1 MKDNMIIGLVGNQN
15 AGKTTLFNAL
25 TGQNATVGNWP
36 GVTIER
42 KEGYIKGSKD
52 KDLLLVD
59 TPGVYSL
66 SPYTSEE
73 KVTRSFCLE
82 SNPDLIVN
90 IVDATAMERSLYLT
104 TQILEL
110 DCDVIVA
117 MNMADILEKKGI
129 TIDFEKLEKELGV
142 SVVRISAK
150 TGEGIDNLISLIR
163 ERRYLKNPNKKIFAP
178 DVEKELDH
186 LQSDLYNEL
195 EDKKELRFSAV
206 KLFENDPYYQA
217 LNNGSTKK
225 EISALEK
232 AYDMDA
238 EQIIADQR
246 YQYVTGIKQT
256 CCIQKEMPESLTD
269 KLDKIV
275 LNRYLALPLF
285 LLVIGLMYFLSV
297 GVVGSITSDFIDA
310 LFNGSSEI
318 DIFFHTIPFE
328 IKGLGPIL
336 GEAIENAGGSIWA
349 SDLVANGIIGGIST
363 VLSFIP
369 QLITLFVCLSVLE
382 ASGYMSRIAF
392 FLDAIFKKFGL
403 SGKSIIPFIV
413 GTGCSVPGVMTARTV
428 EDPKE
433 KEMTAMLVPFIPCNA
448 KLPIMSLLASVIF
461 PKAGWLVTFF
471 CYLFSILIILLASVI
486 LKKFFFGKGNDSFI
500 SELPEYKLPNAYYVY
515 RDARDKT
522 LDFLERAG
530 TTIFLCTFLVW
541 LFTRFT
547 WTFKY
552 VGPVDT
558 FSNIESMEIESSML
572 AGIGKGLA
580 YLFIPAFGGHYSWG
594 LTVSALQGL
603 IAKEQVVS
611 SLSVIA
617 GGGNSILSST
627 SPFSFLADGTINGVL
642 TSLSFLCFNLFSI
655 PCISAVS
662 ALKRE
667 LGSTKK
673 LFFTMGMEITI
684 AFLISTI
691 IGTIGWMADGFQGVT
706 GL

>member
-1 MKDNMIIGLVGNQN
+1 MKDNLIIGLVGNQN

-104 TQILEL
+104 TQLLEL

-129 TIDFEKLEKELGV
+129 TIDFGKLEKELGV

-186 LQSDLYNEL
+186 LKSDLYNEL

-225 EISALEK
+225 EVSALEK

-246 YQYVTGIKQT
+246 YQYVTKIKQD

-269 KLDKIV
+269 RLDKVV

-310 LFNGSSEI
+310 LFNGASEI

-369 QLITLFVCLSVLE
+369 QLITLFVCLSILE
-382 ASGYMSRIAF
+382 SSGYMSRIAF

-413 GTGCSVPGVMTARTV
+413 GTGCSVPGIMTARTV

-448 KLPIMSLLASVIF
+448 KLPIMSLLAGVIF
-461 PKAGWLVTFF
+461 PKAGWFVTFF
-471 CYLFSILIILLASVI
+471 CYLFSILIILLASII
-486 LKKFFFGKGNDSFI
+486 LKKFFFRKGSDSFI

-673 LFFTMGMEITI
+673 LLFTMGMEITI
-684 AFLISTI
+684 AYLISTI

>member
-1 MKDNMIIGLVGNQN
+1 MSENMIIGLVGNQN

-25 TGQNATVGNWP
+25 TGQNATIGNWP

-42 KEGYIKGSKD
+42 KEGYIKGS

-73 KVTRSFCLE
+73 KVTRSFCLD
-82 SNPDLIVN
+82 SAPNLIIN

-104 TQILEL
+104 TQLMEL

-129 TIDFEKLEKELGV
+129 TIDFKKLEEELGV

-150 TGEGIDNLISLIR
+150 TGEGIDNLISLIKDR
-163 ERRYLKNPNKKIFAP
+163 KYKKNPKKQIFAP
-178 DVEKELDH
+178 DVEKELLH
-186 LQSDLYNEL
+186 LQNDLYNEL

-217 LNNGSTKK
+217 LSNESTRK
-225 EISALEK
+225 EVSELEK
-232 AYDMDA
+232 TYDMDR

-246 YQYVTGIKQT
+246 YQYVTKLKQN
-256 CCIQKEMPESLTD
+256 CCIEKQMPESITD

-275 LNRYLALPLF
+275 LNKYLALPIF

-310 LFNGSSEI
+310 LFNGSTTI
-318 DIFFHTIPFE
+318 DIFFHEVPFE
-328 IKGLGPIL
+328 IEGLGPLL
-336 GEAIENAGGSIWA
+336 GNAIENAGGSVWA
-349 SDLVANGIIGGIST
+349 SDLLANGIIGGIST

-382 ASGYMSRIAF
+382 ATGYMSRIAF
-392 FLDAIFKKFGL
+392 FLDALFKKFGL

-413 GTGCSVPGVMTARTV
+413 GTGCSVPGIMTARTV
-428 EDPKE
+428 ENQKE

-448 KLPIMSLLASVIF
+448 KLPIMSLLAGVIF
-461 PKAGWLVTFF
+461 PKAAWLVTFF
-471 CYLFSILIILLASVI
+471 CYLFSLFIILLASIV
-486 LKKFFFGKGNDSFI
+486 LKKFFFKKGSDSFI

-541 LFTRFT
+541 FFTRFT
-547 WTFKY
+547 WAFEY
-552 VGPVDT
+552 VGPKDS
-558 FSNIESMEIESSML
+558 FANIDSMNISASIL
-572 AGIGKGLA
+572 ASIGKGLA
-580 YLFIPAFGGHYSWG
+580 YIFIPAFGGHYSWG

-617 GGGNSILSST
+617 GGGNNILASS
-627 SPFSFLADGTINGVL
+627 SPFAFLSTMDANGIL

-662 ALKRE
+662 TLRRE
-667 LGSTKK
+667 LGSMKK
-673 LFFTMGMEITI
+673 LVFTMSMELLI
-684 AFLISTI
+684 AYVISTI
-691 IGTIGWMADGFQGVT
+691 IGTIAWACNGFAGVS

>member
-1 MKDNMIIGLVGNQN
+1 MSENMIIGLVGNQN

-25 TGQNATVGNWP
+25 TGQNATIGNWP

-42 KEGYIKGSKD
+42 KEGYIKGC

-73 KVTRSFCLE
+73 KVTRSFCLD
-82 SNPDLIVN
+82 SAPNLIIN

-104 TQILEL
+104 TQLMEL

-129 TIDFEKLEKELGV
+129 TIDFKKLEEELGV
-142 SVVRISAK
+142 SVIRISAK
-150 TGEGIDNLISLIR
+150 TGEGIDNLISLIKDR
-163 ERRYLKNPNKKIFAP
+163 KYKKNPKKLIFAP
-178 DVEKELDH
+178 DVEKELLH
-186 LQSDLYNEL
+186 LQNDLYNEL

-217 LNNGSTKK
+217 LSNESTRK
-225 EISALEK
+225 EVSELEK
-232 AYDMDA
+232 TYDMDR

-246 YQYVTGIKQT
+246 YQYVTKLKQN
-256 CCIQKEMPESLTD
+256 CCIEKQMPESITD

-275 LNRYLALPLF
+275 LNKYLALPIF

-310 LFNGSSEI
+310 LFNGSTTI
-318 DIFFHTIPFE
+318 DIFFHEVPFE
-328 IKGLGPIL
+328 IEGLGPLL
-336 GEAIENAGGSIWA
+336 GNAIENAGGSVWA
-349 SDLVANGIIGGIST
+349 SDLLANGIIGGIST

-382 ASGYMSRIAF
+382 ATGYMSRIAF
-392 FLDAIFKKFGL
+392 FLDALFKKFGL

-413 GTGCSVPGVMTARTV
+413 GTGCSVPGIMTARTV
-428 EDPKE
+428 ENQKE

-448 KLPIMSLLASVIF
+448 KLPIMSLLAGVIF
-461 PKAGWLVTFF
+461 PKAAWLVTFF
-471 CYLFSILIILLASVI
+471 CYLFSLFIILLASIV
-486 LKKFFFGKGNDSFI
+486 LKKFFFKKGSDSFI

-541 LFTRFT
+541 FFTRFT
-547 WTFKY
+547 WALEY
-552 VGPVDT
+552 VGPKDS
-558 FSNIESMEIESSML
+558 FANIDSMNISASIL
-572 AGIGKGLA
+572 ASIGKGLA
-580 YLFIPAFGGHYSWG
+580 YIFIPAFGGHYSWG

-617 GGGNSILSST
+617 GGGNNILASS
-627 SPFSFLADGTINGVL
+627 SPFAFLSTMDANGIL

-662 ALKRE
+662 TLRRE
-667 LGSTKK
+667 LGSMKK
-673 LFFTMGMEITI
+673 LAFTMSMELLI
-684 AFLISTI
+684 AYVISTI
-691 IGTIGWMADGFQGVT
+691 IGTIAWACNGFAGVS

>member
-1 MKDNMIIGLVGNQN
+1 MIIGLVGNQN

-25 TGQNATVGNWP
+25 TGQNATIGNWP

-42 KEGYIKGSKD
+42 KEGYIKGSE
-52 KDLLLVD
+52 DLLLVD

-73 KVTRSFCLE
+73 KVTRSFCLD
-82 SNPDLIVN
+82 SAPNLIIN

-104 TQILEL
+104 TQLMEL

-129 TIDFEKLEKELGV
+129 TIDFKKLEEELGV

-150 TGEGIDNLISLIR
+150 TGEGIDNLISLIK
-163 ERRYLKNPNKKIFAP
+163 ERKYKKNPKKQIFAP
-178 DVEKELDH
+178 DVEKELLH
-186 LQSDLYNEL
+186 LQNDLYNEL

-217 LNNGSTKK
+217 LSNESTRK
-225 EISALEK
+225 EVSELEK
-232 AYDMDA
+232 TYDMDR

-246 YQYVTGIKQT
+246 YQYVTKLKQN
-256 CCIQKEMPESLTD
+256 CCIEKAMPESITD
-269 KLDKIV
+269 KLDKII
-275 LNRYLALPLF
+275 LNKYLALPIF

-310 LFNGSSEI
+310 LFNGSTTI
-318 DIFFHTIPFE
+318 DIFFHEVPFE
-328 IKGLGPIL
+328 IEGLGPLL
-336 GEAIENAGGSIWA
+336 GNAIENAGGSVWA
-349 SDLVANGIIGGIST
+349 SDLLANGIIGGIST

-382 ASGYMSRIAF
+382 ATGYMSRIAF
-392 FLDAIFKKFGL
+392 FLDALFKKFGL

-413 GTGCSVPGVMTARTV
+413 GTGCSVPGIMTARTV
-428 EDPKE
+428 ENQKE

-448 KLPIMSLLASVIF
+448 KLPIMSLLAGVIF
-461 PKAGWLVTFF
+461 PKAAWLVTFF
-471 CYLFSILIILLASVI
+471 CYLFSLFIILLASII
-486 LKKFFFGKGNDSFI
+486 LKKFFFKKGSDSFI

-541 LFTRFT
+541 FFTRFT
-547 WTFKY
+547 WGFVY
-552 VGPVDT
+552 VGPKDS
-558 FSNIESMEIESSML
+558 FANIDSMNISASIL
-572 AGIGKGLA
+572 ASIGKGLA

-617 GGGNSILSST
+617 GGGNNILSSS
-627 SPFSFLADGTINGVL
+627 SPFAFLSTMDANGIL

-662 ALKRE
+662 TLRRE

-673 LFFTMGMEITI
+673 LVFTMSMELLI
-684 AFLISTI
+684 AYVISTI
-691 IGTIGWMADGFQGVT
+691 IGTIGWACNGFMGVS

>member
-1 MKDNMIIGLVGNQN
+1 MSENMIIGLVGNQN

-25 TGQNATVGNWP
+25 TGQNATIGNWP

-42 KEGYIKGSKD
+42 KEGYIKGSE
-52 KDLLLVD
+52 DLLLVD

-73 KVTRSFCLE
+73 KVTRSFCLD
-82 SNPDLIVN
+82 SAPNLIIN

-104 TQILEL
+104 TQLMEL

-129 TIDFEKLEKELGV
+129 TIDFKKLEEELGV

-150 TGEGIDNLISLIR
+150 TGEGIDNLISLIK
-163 ERRYLKNPNKKIFAP
+163 ERKYKKNPKKQIFAP
-178 DVEKELDH
+178 DVEKELLH
-186 LQSDLYNEL
+186 LQNDLYNEL

-217 LNNGSTKK
+217 LSNESTRK
-225 EISALEK
+225 EISELEK
-232 AYDMDA
+232 TYDMDR

-246 YQYVTGIKQT
+246 YQYVTKLKQN
-256 CCIQKEMPESLTD
+256 CCIEKAMPESITD

-275 LNRYLALPLF
+275 LNKYLALPIF

-310 LFNGSSEI
+310 LFNGSTTI
-318 DIFFHTIPFE
+318 DIFFHEVPFE
-328 IKGLGPIL
+328 IEGLGPLL
-336 GEAIENAGGSIWA
+336 GNAIENAGGSVWA
-349 SDLVANGIIGGIST
+349 SDLLANGIIGGIST

-382 ASGYMSRIAF
+382 ATGYMSRIAF
-392 FLDAIFKKFGL
+392 FLDALFKKFGL

-413 GTGCSVPGVMTARTV
+413 GTGCSVPGIMTARTV
-428 EDPKE
+428 ENQKE
-433 KEMTAMLVPFIPCNA
+433 KEMTAMLVPFVPCNA
-448 KLPIMSLLASVIF
+448 KLPIMSLLAGVIF
-461 PKAGWLVTFF
+461 PKAAWLVTFF
-471 CYLFSILIILLASVI
+471 CYLFSLFIILLASII
-486 LKKFFFGKGNDSFI
+486 LKKFFFKKGSDSFI

-541 LFTRFT
+541 FFTRFT
-547 WTFKY
+547 WSFEY
-552 VGPVDT
+552 VGPKDS
-558 FSNIESMEIESSML
+558 FANIDSMNISASIL
-572 AGIGKGLA
+572 ASIGKGLA

-617 GGGNSILSST
+617 GGGNNILASS
-627 SPFSFLADGTINGVL
+627 SPFAFLSTMDANGIL

-662 ALKRE
+662 TLRRE

-673 LFFTMGMEITI
+673 LVFTMSMELLI
-684 AFLISTI
+684 AYVISTI
-691 IGTIGWMADGFQGVT
+691 IGTIGWACNGFMGVS

>member
-1 MKDNMIIGLVGNQN
+1 MSENMIIGLVGNQN

-25 TGQNATVGNWP
+25 TGQNATIGNWP

-42 KEGYIKGSKD
+42 KEGYIKGS

-73 KVTRSFCLE
+73 KVTRSFCLD
-82 SNPDLIVN
+82 SAPNLIIN

-104 TQILEL
+104 TQLMEL

-129 TIDFEKLEKELGV
+129 TIDFKKLEEELGV

-150 TGEGIDNLISLIR
+150 TGEGIDNLISLIKDR
-163 ERRYLKNPNKKIFAP
+163 KYKKNPKKQIFAP
-178 DVEKELDH
+178 DVEKELLH
-186 LQSDLYNEL
+186 LQNDLYNEL

-217 LNNGSTKK
+217 LSNESTRK
-225 EISALEK
+225 EVSELEK
-232 AYDMDA
+232 TYDMDR

-246 YQYVTGIKQT
+246 YQYVTKLKQN
-256 CCIQKEMPESLTD
+256 CCIEKQMPESITD

-275 LNRYLALPLF
+275 LNKYLALPIF

-310 LFNGSSEI
+310 LFNGSTTI
-318 DIFFHTIPFE
+318 DIFFHEVPFE
-328 IKGLGPIL
+328 IEGLGPLL
-336 GEAIENAGGSIWA
+336 GNAIENAGGSVWA
-349 SDLVANGIIGGIST
+349 SDLLANGIIGGIST

-382 ASGYMSRIAF
+382 ATGYMSRIAF
-392 FLDAIFKKFGL
+392 FLDALFKKFGL

-413 GTGCSVPGVMTARTV
+413 GTGCSVPGIMTARTV
-428 EDPKE
+428 ENQKE

-448 KLPIMSLLASVIF
+448 KLPIMSLLAGVIF
-461 PKAGWLVTFF
+461 PKAAWLVTFF
-471 CYLFSILIILLASVI
+471 CYLFSLFIILLASIV
-486 LKKFFFGKGNDSFI
+486 LKKFFFKKGSDSFI

-541 LFTRFT
+541 FFTRFT
-547 WTFKY
+547 WAFEY
-552 VGPVDT
+552 VGPKDS
-558 FSNIESMEIESSML
+558 FANIDSMNISASIL
-572 AGIGKGLA
+572 ASIGKGLA
-580 YLFIPAFGGHYSWG
+580 YIFIPAFGGHYSWG

-617 GGGNSILSST
+617 GGGNNILASS
-627 SPFSFLADGTINGVL
+627 SPFAFLSTMDANGIL

-662 ALKRE
+662 TLRRE

-673 LFFTMGMEITI
+673 LVFTMSMELLI
-684 AFLISTI
+684 AYVISTI
-691 IGTIGWMADGFQGVT
+691 IGTIAWACNGFAGVS

>member
-1 MKDNMIIGLVGNQN
+1 MNENMIIGLVGNQN

-25 TGQNATVGNWP
+25 TGQNATIGNWP

-42 KEGYIKGSKD
+42 KEGYIKGSE
-52 KDLLLVD
+52 DLLLVD

-73 KVTRSFCLE
+73 KVTRSFCLD
-82 SNPDLIVN
+82 SAPNLIIN

-104 TQILEL
+104 TQLMEL

-129 TIDFEKLEKELGV
+129 AIDFKKLEEELGV

-150 TGEGIDNLISLIR
+150 TGEGIDNLISLIK
-163 ERRYLKNPNKKIFAP
+163 ERKYKKNPKKQIFAP
-178 DVEKELDH
+178 DVEKELLH
-186 LQSDLYNEL
+186 LQNDLYNEL

-217 LNNGSTKK
+217 LSNESTRK
-225 EISALEK
+225 EVSELEK
-232 AYDMDA
+232 TYDMDR

-246 YQYVTGIKQT
+246 YQYVTKLKQN
-256 CCIQKEMPESLTD
+256 CCIEKAMPESITD
-269 KLDKIV
+269 KLDKII
-275 LNRYLALPLF
+275 LNKYLALPIF

-310 LFNGSSEI
+310 LFNGSTTI
-318 DIFFHTIPFE
+318 DIFFHEVPFE
-328 IKGLGPIL
+328 IEGLGPLL
-336 GEAIENAGGSIWA
+336 GNAIENAGGSVWA
-349 SDLVANGIIGGIST
+349 SDLLANGIIGGIST

-382 ASGYMSRIAF
+382 ATGYMSRIAF
-392 FLDAIFKKFGL
+392 FLDALFKKFGL

-413 GTGCSVPGVMTARTV
+413 GTGCSVPGIMTARTV
-428 EDPKE
+428 ENQKE
-433 KEMTAMLVPFIPCNA
+433 KEMTAMLVPFVPCNA
-448 KLPIMSLLASVIF
+448 KLPIMSLLAGVIF
-461 PKAGWLVTFF
+461 PKAAWLVTFF
-471 CYLFSILIILLASVI
+471 CYLFSLFIILLASII
-486 LKKFFFGKGNDSFI
+486 LKKFFFKKGSDSFI

-541 LFTRFT
+541 FFTRFT
-547 WTFKY
+547 WSFEY
-552 VGPVDT
+552 VGPKDS
-558 FSNIESMEIESSML
+558 FANIDSMNISASIL
-572 AGIGKGLA
+572 ASIGKGLA

-617 GGGNSILSST
+617 GGGNNILASS
-627 SPFSFLADGTINGVL
+627 SPFAFLSTMDANGIL

-662 ALKRE
+662 TLRRE

-673 LFFTMGMEITI
+673 LVFTMSMELLI
-684 AFLISTI
+684 AYVISTI
-691 IGTIGWMADGFQGVT
+691 IGTIGWACNGFMGVS

>member
-1 MKDNMIIGLVGNQN
+1 MSENMIIGLVGNQN

-25 TGQNATVGNWP
+25 TGQNATIGNWP

-42 KEGYIKGSKD
+42 KEGYIKGSE
-52 KDLLLVD
+52 DLLLVD

-73 KVTRSFCLE
+73 KVTRSFCLD
-82 SNPDLIVN
+82 SAPNLIIN

-104 TQILEL
+104 TQLMEL

-129 TIDFEKLEKELGV
+129 TINFKKLEEELGV

-150 TGEGIDNLISLIR
+150 TGEGIDNLISLIK
-163 ERRYLKNPNKKIFAP
+163 ERKYKKNPKKQIFAP
-178 DVEKELDH
+178 DVEKELLH
-186 LQSDLYNEL
+186 LQNDLYNEL

-217 LNNGSTKK
+217 LSNESTRK
-225 EISALEK
+225 EVSELEK
-232 AYDMDA
+232 TYDMDR

-246 YQYVTGIKQT
+246 YQYVTKLKQN
-256 CCIQKEMPESLTD
+256 CCIEKAMPESTTD

-275 LNRYLALPLF
+275 LNKYLALPIF

-310 LFNGSSEI
+310 LFNGATTI
-318 DIFFHTIPFE
+318 DIFFHEVSFE
-328 IKGLGPIL
+328 IEGLGPLL
-336 GEAIENAGGSIWA
+336 GNAIENAGGSVWA
-349 SDLVANGIIGGIST
+349 SDLLANGIIGGIST

-382 ASGYMSRIAF
+382 ATGYMSRIAF
-392 FLDAIFKKFGL
+392 FLDALFKKFGL

-413 GTGCSVPGVMTARTV
+413 GTGCSVPGIMTARTV
-428 EDPKE
+428 ENQKE
-433 KEMTAMLVPFIPCNA
+433 KEMTAMLVPFVPCNA
-448 KLPIMSLLASVIF
+448 KLPIMSLLAGVIF
-461 PKAGWLVTFF
+461 PKAAWLVTFF
-471 CYLFSILIILLASVI
+471 CYLFSLFIILLASII
-486 LKKFFFGKGNDSFI
+486 LKKFFFKKGSDSFI

-541 LFTRFT
+541 FFTRFT
-547 WTFKY
+547 WGFEY
-552 VGPVDT
+552 VGPKDS
-558 FSNIESMEIESSML
+558 FANIDSMNISASIL
-572 AGIGKGLA
+572 ASIGKGLA

-617 GGGNSILSST
+617 GGGNNILASS
-627 SPFSFLADGTINGVL
+627 SPFAFLSTMDANGIL

-662 ALKRE
+662 TLRRE

-673 LFFTMGMEITI
+673 LVFTMSMELLI
-684 AFLISTI
+684 AYVISTI
-691 IGTIGWMADGFQGVT
+691 IGTIGWACNGFMGVS

>member
-1 MKDNMIIGLVGNQN
+1 MSQKMIIGLVGNQN

-42 KEGYIKGSKD
+42 KEGFIRGSKE

-73 KVTRSFCLE
+73 KVTRSFCLD

-90 IVDATAMERSLYLT
+90 IVDATALERSLYLT
-104 TQILEL
+104 TQLMEL

-129 TIDFEKLEKELGV
+129 SIDFKKLEEELGV

-150 TGEGIDNLISLIR
+150 TGEGIDKLISLIR
-163 ERRYLKNPNKKIFAP
+163 ERKYLKNPRKQIFAS
-178 DVEKELDH
+178 DIEKELTH
-186 LQSDLYNEL
+186 LQGDLSHEL
-195 EDKKELRFSAV
+195 EDKRELRFSAV
-206 KLFENDPYYQA
+206 KLFENDPFYQA
-217 LNNGSTKK
+217 LNNDSTKK
-225 EISALEK
+225 EISELEK
-232 AYDMDA
+232 KYDMDA

-246 YQYVTGIKQT
+246 YQFVTKIKQD
-256 CCIQKEMPESLTD
+256 CCFQKDMPESLTD

-297 GVVGSITSDFIDA
+297 GVIGSITSDFIDA
-310 LFNGSSEI
+310 LFNGSETI
-318 DIFFHTIPFE
+318 DIFFHTVPFKIE
-328 IKGLGPIL
+328 GLGPLL
-336 GEAIENAGGSIWA
+336 GRMIENAGGSVWA

-369 QLITLFVCLSVLE
+369 QLVTLFICLSVLE

-392 FLDAIFKKFGL
+392 FLDALFKKFGL

-413 GTGCSVPGVMTARTV
+413 GTGCSVPGIMTARTV

-461 PKAGWLVTFF
+461 PKAGWFVTFF
-471 CYLFSILIILLASVI
+471 CYLFSIVIILLASLI
-486 LKKFFFGKGNDSFI
+486 LKKFFYRKGSDSFI

-541 LFTRFT
+541 FFTRFT
-547 WTFKY
+547 WTFEY
-552 VGPVDT
+552 VGPKDS
-558 FSNIESMEIESSML
+558 FSNIASMNISASIL
-572 AGIGKGLA
+572 ASVGKILA

-617 GGGNSILSST
+617 GGGNNILSAT
-627 SPFSFLADGTINGVL
+627 SPFSFLSTSTANGVL
-642 TSLSFLCFNLFSI
+642 TSLSFLTFNLFSI

-662 ALKRE
+662 TLKRE
-667 LGSTKK
+667 LGSSKK
-673 LFFTMGMEITI
+673 LIFTMSMELTI
-684 AFLISTI
+684 AYLISTI
-691 IGTIGWMADGFQGVT
+691 IGTIGWACNGFMEVS

>member
-1 MKDNMIIGLVGNQN
+1 MSENMIIGLVGNQN

-25 TGQNATVGNWP
+25 TGQNATIGNWP

-42 KEGYIKGSKD
+42 KEGYIKGSE
-52 KDLLLVD
+52 DLLLVD

-73 KVTRSFCLE
+73 KVTRSFCLD
-82 SNPDLIVN
+82 SAPNLIIN

-104 TQILEL
+104 TQLMEL

-129 TIDFEKLEKELGV
+129 TINFKKLEEELGV

-150 TGEGIDNLISLIR
+150 TGEGIDNLISLIK
-163 ERRYLKNPNKKIFAP
+163 ERKYKKNPKKQIFAP
-178 DVEKELDH
+178 DVEKELLH
-186 LQSDLYNEL
+186 LQNDLYNEL

-217 LNNGSTKK
+217 LSNESTRK
-225 EISALEK
+225 EVSELEK
-232 AYDMDA
+232 TYDMDR

-246 YQYVTGIKQT
+246 YQYVTKLKQN
-256 CCIQKEMPESLTD
+256 CCIEKAMPESTTD

-275 LNRYLALPLF
+275 LNKYLALPIF

-310 LFNGSSEI
+310 LFNGATTI
-318 DIFFHTIPFE
+318 DIFFHEVPFE
-328 IKGLGPIL
+328 IEGLGPLL
-336 GEAIENAGGSIWA
+336 GNAIENAGGSVWA
-349 SDLVANGIIGGIST
+349 SDLLANGIIGGIST

-382 ASGYMSRIAF
+382 ATGYMSRIAF
-392 FLDAIFKKFGL
+392 FLDALFKKFGL

-413 GTGCSVPGVMTARTV
+413 GTGCSVPGIMTARTV
-428 EDPKE
+428 ENQKE
-433 KEMTAMLVPFIPCNA
+433 KEMTAMLVPFVPCNA
-448 KLPIMSLLASVIF
+448 KLPIMSLLAGIIF
-461 PKAGWLVTFF
+461 PKAAWLVTFF
-471 CYLFSILIILLASVI
+471 CYLFSLFIILLASII
-486 LKKFFFGKGNDSFI
+486 LKKFFFKKGSDSFI

-541 LFTRFT
+541 FFTRFT
-547 WTFKY
+547 WSFEY
-552 VGPVDT
+552 VGPKDS
-558 FSNIESMEIESSML
+558 FANIDSMNISASIL
-572 AGIGKGLA
+572 ASIGKGLA
-580 YLFIPAFGGHYSWG
+580 YIFIPAFGGHYSWG

-617 GGGNSILSST
+617 GGGNNILASS
-627 SPFSFLADGTINGVL
+627 SPFAFLSTMDANGIL

-662 ALKRE
+662 TLRRE

-673 LFFTMGMEITI
+673 LVFTMSMELLI
-684 AFLISTI
+684 AYVISTI
-691 IGTIGWMADGFQGVT
+691 IGTIGWAFNGFMGVS

>member
-1 MKDNMIIGLVGNQN
+1 MIIGLVGNQN

-25 TGQNATVGNWP
+25 TGQNATIGNWP

-42 KEGYIKGSKD
+42 KEGYIKGSE
-52 KDLLLVD
+52 DLLLVD

-73 KVTRSFCLE
+73 KVTRSFCLD
-82 SNPDLIVN
+82 SAPNLIIN

-104 TQILEL
+104 TQLMEL

-129 TIDFEKLEKELGV
+129 TINFKKLEEELGV

-150 TGEGIDNLISLIR
+150 TGEGIDNLISLIK
-163 ERRYLKNPNKKIFAP
+163 ERKYKKNPKKQIFAP
-178 DVEKELDH
+178 DVEKELLH
-186 LQSDLYNEL
+186 LQNDLYNEL

-217 LNNGSTKK
+217 LSNESTRK
-225 EISALEK
+225 EVSELEK
-232 AYDMDA
+232 TYDMDR

-246 YQYVTGIKQT
+246 YQYVTKLKQN
-256 CCIQKEMPESLTD
+256 CCIEKAMPESTTD

-275 LNRYLALPLF
+275 LNKYLALPIF

-310 LFNGSSEI
+310 LFNGATTI
-318 DIFFHTIPFE
+318 DIFFHEVPFE
-328 IKGLGPIL
+328 IEGLGPLL
-336 GEAIENAGGSIWA
+336 GNAIENAGGSVWA
-349 SDLVANGIIGGIST
+349 SDLLANGIIGGIST

-382 ASGYMSRIAF
+382 ATGYMSRIAF
-392 FLDAIFKKFGL
+392 FLDALFKKFGL

-413 GTGCSVPGVMTARTV
+413 GTGCSVPGIMTARTV
-428 EDPKE
+428 ENQKE
-433 KEMTAMLVPFIPCNA
+433 KEMTAMLVPFVPCNA
-448 KLPIMSLLASVIF
+448 KLPIMSLLAGVIF
-461 PKAGWLVTFF
+461 PKAAWLVTFF
-471 CYLFSILIILLASVI
+471 CYLFSLFIILLASII
-486 LKKFFFGKGNDSFI
+486 LKKFFFKKGSDSFI

-541 LFTRFT
+541 FFTRFT
-547 WTFKY
+547 WSFEY
-552 VGPVDT
+552 VGPKDS
-558 FSNIESMEIESSML
+558 FANIDSMNISASIL
-572 AGIGKGLA
+572 ATIGKGLA

-617 GGGNSILSST
+617 GGGNNILASS
-627 SPFSFLADGTINGVL
+627 SPFAFLSTMDANGIL

-662 ALKRE
+662 TLRRE

-673 LFFTMGMEITI
+673 LVFTMSMELLI
-684 AFLISTI
+684 AYVISTI
-691 IGTIGWMADGFQGVT
+691 IGTIGWAFNGFMGVS

>member
-1 MKDNMIIGLVGNQN
+1 MIIGLVGNQN

-25 TGQNATVGNWP
+25 TGQNATIGNWP

-42 KEGYIKGSKD
+42 KEGYIKGSE
-52 KDLLLVD
+52 DLLLVD

-73 KVTRSFCLE
+73 KVTRSFCLD
-82 SNPDLIVN
+82 SAPNLIIN

-104 TQILEL
+104 TQLMEL

-129 TIDFEKLEKELGV
+129 TINFKKLEEELGV

-150 TGEGIDNLISLIR
+150 TGEGIDNLISLIK
-163 ERRYLKNPNKKIFAP
+163 ERKYKKNPKKQIFAP
-178 DVEKELDH
+178 DVEKELLH
-186 LQSDLYNEL
+186 LQNDLYNEL

-217 LNNGSTKK
+217 LSNESTRK
-225 EISALEK
+225 EVSELEK
-232 AYDMDA
+232 TYDMDR

-246 YQYVTGIKQT
+246 YQYVTKLKQN
-256 CCIQKEMPESLTD
+256 CCIEKAMPESTTD

-275 LNRYLALPLF
+275 LNKYLALPIF

-310 LFNGSSEI
+310 LFNGSTTI
-318 DIFFHTIPFE
+318 DIFFHEVSFE
-328 IKGLGPIL
+328 IEGLGPLL
-336 GEAIENAGGSIWA
+336 GNAIENAGGSVWA
-349 SDLVANGIIGGIST
+349 SDLLANGIIGGIST

-382 ASGYMSRIAF
+382 ATGYMSRIAF
-392 FLDAIFKKFGL
+392 FLDALFKKFGL

-413 GTGCSVPGVMTARTV
+413 GTGCSVPGIMTARTV
-428 EDPKE
+428 ENQKE
-433 KEMTAMLVPFIPCNA
+433 KEMTAMLVPFVPCNA
-448 KLPIMSLLASVIF
+448 KLPIMSLLAGVIF
-461 PKAGWLVTFF
+461 PKAAWLVTFF
-471 CYLFSILIILLASVI
+471 CYLFSLFIILLASII
-486 LKKFFFGKGNDSFI
+486 LKKFFFKKGSDSFI

-541 LFTRFT
+541 FFTRFT
-547 WTFKY
+547 WSFEY
-552 VGPVDT
+552 VGPKDS
-558 FSNIESMEIESSML
+558 FANIDSMNISASIL
-572 AGIGKGLA
+572 ATIGKGLA
-580 YLFIPAFGGHYSWG
+580 YIFIPAFGGHYSWG

-617 GGGNSILSST
+617 GGGNNILASS
-627 SPFSFLADGTINGVL
+627 SPFAFLSTMDANGIL

-662 ALKRE
+662 TLRRE

-673 LFFTMGMEITI
+673 LVFTMSMELLI
-684 AFLISTI
+684 AYVISTI
-691 IGTIGWMADGFQGVT
+691 IGTIGWAFNGFMGVS

>member
-1 MKDNMIIGLVGNQN
+1 MSENMIIGLVGNQN

-25 TGQNATVGNWP
+25 TGQNATIGNWP

-42 KEGYIKGSKD
+42 KEGYIKGSE
-52 KDLLLVD
+52 DLLLVD

-73 KVTRSFCLE
+73 KVTRSFCLD
-82 SNPDLIVN
+82 SAPNLIIN

-104 TQILEL
+104 TQLMEL

-129 TIDFEKLEKELGV
+129 AIDFKKLEEELGV

-150 TGEGIDNLISLIR
+150 TGEGIDNLISLIK
-163 ERRYLKNPNKKIFAP
+163 ERKYKKNPKKQIFAP
-178 DVEKELDH
+178 DVEKELLH
-186 LQSDLYNEL
+186 LQNDLYNEL
-195 EDKKELRFSAV
+195 EDKKELRFYAV

-217 LNNGSTKK
+217 LSNESTRK
-225 EISALEK
+225 EVSELEK
-232 AYDMDA
+232 TYDMDR

-246 YQYVTGIKQT
+246 YQYVTKLKQN
-256 CCIQKEMPESLTD
+256 CCIEKAMPESTTD

-275 LNRYLALPLF
+275 LNKYLALPIF

-310 LFNGSSEI
+310 LFNGSTTI
-318 DIFFHTIPFE
+318 DIFFHEVPFE
-328 IKGLGPIL
+328 IEGLGPLL
-336 GEAIENAGGSIWA
+336 GNAIENAGGSVWA
-349 SDLVANGIIGGIST
+349 SDLLANGIIGGIST

-382 ASGYMSRIAF
+382 ATGYMSRIAF
-392 FLDAIFKKFGL
+392 FLDALFKKFGL

-413 GTGCSVPGVMTARTV
+413 GTGCSVPGIMTARTV
-428 EDPKE
+428 ENQKE

-448 KLPIMSLLASVIF
+448 KLPIMSLLAGVIF
-461 PKAGWLVTFF
+461 PKAAWLVTFF
-471 CYLFSILIILLASVI
+471 CYLFSLFIILLASII
-486 LKKFFFGKGNDSFI
+486 LKKFFFKKGSDSFI

-515 RDARDKT
+515 RDTRDKT

-541 LFTRFT
+541 FFTRFT
-547 WTFKY
+547 WSFEY
-552 VGPVDT
+552 VGPKDS
-558 FSNIESMEIESSML
+558 FANIDSMNISASIL
-572 AGIGKGLA
+572 ASIGKGLA

-617 GGGNSILSST
+617 GGGNNILASS
-627 SPFSFLADGTINGVL
+627 SPFAFLSTMDANGIL

-662 ALKRE
+662 TLRRE

-673 LFFTMGMEITI
+673 LVFTMSMELLI
-684 AFLISTI
+684 AYVISTI
-691 IGTIGWMADGFQGVT
+691 IGTIGWACNGFMGVS

>member
-1 MKDNMIIGLVGNQN
+1 MIIGLVGNQN

-25 TGQNATVGNWP
+25 TGQNATIGNWP

-42 KEGYIKGSKD
+42 KEGYIKGSE
-52 KDLLLVD
+52 DLLLVD

-73 KVTRSFCLE
+73 KVTRSFCLD
-82 SNPDLIVN
+82 SAPNLIIN

-104 TQILEL
+104 TQLMEL

-129 TIDFEKLEKELGV
+129 TINFKKLEEELGV

-150 TGEGIDNLISLIR
+150 TGEGIDNLISLIK
-163 ERRYLKNPNKKIFAP
+163 ERKYKKNPKKQIFAP
-178 DVEKELDH
+178 DVEKELLH
-186 LQSDLYNEL
+186 LQNDLYNEL

-217 LNNGSTKK
+217 LSNESTRK
-225 EISALEK
+225 EVSELEK
-232 AYDMDA
+232 TYDMDR

-246 YQYVTGIKQT
+246 YQYVTKLKQN
-256 CCIQKEMPESLTD
+256 CCIEKAMPESTTD

-275 LNRYLALPLF
+275 LNKYLALPIF

-310 LFNGSSEI
+310 LFNGATTI
-318 DIFFHTIPFE
+318 DIFFHEVPFE
-328 IKGLGPIL
+328 IEGLGPLL
-336 GEAIENAGGSIWA
+336 GNAIENAGGSVWA
-349 SDLVANGIIGGIST
+349 SDLLANGIIGGIST

-369 QLITLFVCLSVLE
+369 QLITLFVCLSALE
-382 ASGYMSRIAF
+382 ATGYMSRIAF
-392 FLDAIFKKFGL
+392 FLDALFKKFGL

-413 GTGCSVPGVMTARTV
+413 GTGCSVPGIMTARTV
-428 EDPKE
+428 ENQKE
-433 KEMTAMLVPFIPCNA
+433 KEMTAMLVPFVPCNA
-448 KLPIMSLLASVIF
+448 KLPIMSLLAGVIF
-461 PKAGWLVTFF
+461 PKAAWLVTFF
-471 CYLFSILIILLASVI
+471 CYLFSLFIILLASII
-486 LKKFFFGKGNDSFI
+486 LKKFFFKKGSDSFI

-541 LFTRFT
+541 FFTRFT
-547 WTFKY
+547 WDFEY
-552 VGPVDT
+552 IGPKDS
-558 FSNIESMEIESSML
+558 FANIDSMNISASIL
-572 AGIGKGLA
+572 ATIGKGLA
-580 YLFIPAFGGHYSWG
+580 YIFIPAFGGHYSWG

-617 GGGNSILSST
+617 GGGNNILASS
-627 SPFSFLADGTINGVL
+627 SPFAFLSTMDANGIL

-662 ALKRE
+662 TLRRE

-673 LFFTMGMEITI
+673 LVFTMSMELLI
-684 AFLISTI
+684 AYVISTI
-691 IGTIGWMADGFQGVT
+691 IGTIGWAFNGFMGVS

>member
-1 MKDNMIIGLVGNQN
+1 MSENMIIGLVGNQN

-25 TGQNATVGNWP
+25 TGQNATIGNWP

-42 KEGYIKGSKD
+42 KEGYIKGSE
-52 KDLLLVD
+52 DLLLVD

-73 KVTRSFCLE
+73 KVTRSFCLD
-82 SNPDLIVN
+82 SAPNLIIN

-104 TQILEL
+104 TQLMEL

-129 TIDFEKLEKELGV
+129 TINFKKLEEELGV

-150 TGEGIDNLISLIR
+150 TGEGIDNLISLIK
-163 ERRYLKNPNKKIFAP
+163 ERKYKKNPKKQIFAP
-178 DVEKELDH
+178 DVEKELLH
-186 LQSDLYNEL
+186 LQNDLYNEL

-217 LNNGSTKK
+217 LSNESTRK
-225 EISALEK
+225 EVSELEK
-232 AYDMDA
+232 TYDMDR

-246 YQYVTGIKQT
+246 YQYVTKLKQN
-256 CCIQKEMPESLTD
+256 CCIEKAMPESTTD

-275 LNRYLALPLF
+275 LNKYLALPIF

-310 LFNGSSEI
+310 LFNGATTI
-318 DIFFHTIPFE
+318 DIFFHEVPFE
-328 IKGLGPIL
+328 IEGLGPLL
-336 GEAIENAGGSIWA
+336 GNAIENAGGSVWA
-349 SDLVANGIIGGIST
+349 SDLLANGIIGGIST

-382 ASGYMSRIAF
+382 ATGYMSRIAF
-392 FLDAIFKKFGL
+392 FLDALFKKFGL

-413 GTGCSVPGVMTARTV
+413 GTGCSVPGIMTARTV
-428 EDPKE
+428 ENQKE
-433 KEMTAMLVPFIPCNA
+433 KEMTAMLVPFVPCNA
-448 KLPIMSLLASVIF
+448 KLPIMSLLAGVIF
-461 PKAGWLVTFF
+461 PKAAWLVTFF
-471 CYLFSILIILLASVI
+471 CYLFSLFIILLASII
-486 LKKFFFGKGNDSFI
+486 LKKFFFKKGSDSFI

-541 LFTRFT
+541 FFTRFT
-547 WTFKY
+547 WGFKY
-552 VGPVDT
+552 VGPKDS
-558 FSNIESMEIESSML
+558 FANIDSMNISASIL
-572 AGIGKGLA
+572 ATIGKGLA

-617 GGGNSILSST
+617 GGGNNILASS
-627 SPFSFLADGTINGVL
+627 SPFAFLSTMDVNGIL

-662 ALKRE
+662 TLRRE

-673 LFFTMGMEITI
+673 LVFTMSMELLI
-684 AFLISTI
+684 AYVISTI
-691 IGTIGWMADGFQGVT
+691 IGTIGWAFNGFMGVS

>member
-1 MKDNMIIGLVGNQN
+1 MNENMIIGLVGNQN

-25 TGQNATVGNWP
+25 TGQNATIGNWP

-42 KEGYIKGSKD
+42 KEGYIKGSE
-52 KDLLLVD
+52 DLLLVD

-73 KVTRSFCLE
+73 KVTRSFCLD
-82 SNPDLIVN
+82 SAPNLIIN

-104 TQILEL
+104 TQLMEL

-129 TIDFEKLEKELGV
+129 AIDFKKLEEELGV

-150 TGEGIDNLISLIR
+150 TGEGIDNLISLIK
-163 ERRYLKNPNKKIFAP
+163 ERKYKKNPKKQIFAP
-178 DVEKELDH
+178 DVEKELLH
-186 LQSDLYNEL
+186 LQNDLYNEL

-217 LNNGSTKK
+217 LSNESTRK
-225 EISALEK
+225 EVSELEK
-232 AYDMDA
+232 TYDMDR

-246 YQYVTGIKQT
+246 YQYVTKLKQN
-256 CCIQKEMPESLTD
+256 CCIEKAMTESITD
-269 KLDKIV
+269 KLDKII
-275 LNRYLALPLF
+275 LNKYLALPIF

-310 LFNGSSEI
+310 LFNGSTTI
-318 DIFFHTIPFE
+318 DIFFHEVPFE
-328 IKGLGPIL
+328 IEGLGPLL
-336 GEAIENAGGSIWA
+336 GNAIENAGGSVWA
-349 SDLVANGIIGGIST
+349 SDLLANGIIGGIST

-382 ASGYMSRIAF
+382 ATGYMSRIAF
-392 FLDAIFKKFGL
+392 FLDALFKKFGL

-413 GTGCSVPGVMTARTV
+413 GTGCSVPGIMTARTV
-428 EDPKE
+428 ENQKE
-433 KEMTAMLVPFIPCNA
+433 KEMTAMLVPFVPCNA
-448 KLPIMSLLASVIF
+448 KLPIMSLLAGVIF
-461 PKAGWLVTFF
+461 PKAAWLVTFF
-471 CYLFSILIILLASVI
+471 CYLFSLFIILLASII
-486 LKKFFFGKGNDSFI
+486 LKKFFFKKGSDSFI

-541 LFTRFT
+541 FFTRFT
-547 WTFKY
+547 WSFEY
-552 VGPVDT
+552 VGPKDS
-558 FSNIESMEIESSML
+558 FANIDSMNISASIL
-572 AGIGKGLA
+572 ASIGKGLA

-617 GGGNSILSST
+617 GGGNNILASS
-627 SPFSFLADGTINGVL
+627 SPFAFLSTMDANGIL

-662 ALKRE
+662 TLRRE

-673 LFFTMGMEITI
+673 LVFTMSMELLI
-684 AFLISTI
+684 AYVISTI
-691 IGTIGWMADGFQGVT
+691 IGTIGWACNGFMGVS

>member
-1 MKDNMIIGLVGNQN
+1 M
-15 AGKTTLFNAL
+15 
-25 TGQNATVGNWP
+25 
-36 GVTIER
+36 
-42 KEGYIKGSKD
+42 
-52 KDLLLVD
+52 VD

-73 KVTRSFCLE
+73 KVTRSFCLD
-82 SNPDLIVN
+82 SAPNLIIN

-104 TQILEL
+104 TQLMEL

-129 TIDFEKLEKELGV
+129 AIDFKKLEEELGV

-150 TGEGIDNLISLIR
+150 TGEGIDNLISLIKDR
-163 ERRYLKNPNKKIFAP
+163 KYKKNPKKQIFAP
-178 DVEKELDH
+178 DVEKELLH
-186 LQSDLYNEL
+186 LQNDLYNEL

-217 LNNGSTKK
+217 LSNESTRK
-225 EISALEK
+225 EVSELEK
-232 AYDMDA
+232 TYDMDR

-246 YQYVTGIKQT
+246 YQYVTKLKQN
-256 CCIQKEMPESLTD
+256 CCIEKQMPESITD

-275 LNRYLALPLF
+275 LNKYLALPIF

-310 LFNGSSEI
+310 LFNGSTTI
-318 DIFFHTIPFE
+318 DIFFHEVPFE
-328 IKGLGPIL
+328 IKGLGPLL
-336 GEAIENAGGSIWA
+336 GNAIENAGGSVWA
-349 SDLVANGIIGGIST
+349 SDLLANGIISGIST

-382 ASGYMSRIAF
+382 ATGYMSRIAF
-392 FLDAIFKKFGL
+392 FLDALFKKFGL

-413 GTGCSVPGVMTARTV
+413 GTGCSVPGIMTARTV
-428 EDPKE
+428 ENQKE

-448 KLPIMSLLASVIF
+448 KLPIMSLLAGVIF
-461 PKAGWLVTFF
+461 PKAAWLVTFF
-471 CYLFSILIILLASVI
+471 CYLFSLFIILLASIV
-486 LKKFFFGKGNDSFI
+486 LKKFFFKKGSDSFI
-500 SELPEYKLPNAYYVY
+500 SELPEHKLPNAYYVY

-541 LFTRFT
+541 FFTRFT
-547 WTFKY
+547 WAFEY
-552 VGPVDT
+552 VGPKDS
-558 FSNIESMEIESSML
+558 FANIDSMNISASIL
-572 AGIGKGLA
+572 ASIGKGLA
-580 YLFIPAFGGHYSWG
+580 YIFIPAFGGHYSWG

-617 GGGNSILSST
+617 GGGNNILASS
-627 SPFSFLADGTINGVL
+627 SPFALLSTMDANGIL

-662 ALKRE
+662 TLRRE

-673 LFFTMGMEITI
+673 LVFTMSMELLI
-684 AFLISTI
+684 AYVISTI
-691 IGTIGWMADGFQGVT
+691 IGTIAWACNGFTGVS

>member
-1 MKDNMIIGLVGNQN
+1 MSENMIIGLVGNQN

-25 TGQNATVGNWP
+25 TGQNATIGNWP

-42 KEGYIKGSKD
+42 KEGYIKGS

-73 KVTRSFCLE
+73 KVTRSFCLD
-82 SNPDLIVN
+82 SAPNLIIN

-104 TQILEL
+104 TQLMEL

-129 TIDFEKLEKELGV
+129 TIDFKKLEEELGV

-150 TGEGIDNLISLIR
+150 TGEGIDNLISLIKDR
-163 ERRYLKNPNKKIFAP
+163 KYKKNPKKQIFAP
-178 DVEKELDH
+178 DVEKELLH
-186 LQSDLYNEL
+186 LQNDLYNEL

-217 LNNGSTKK
+217 LSNESTRK
-225 EISALEK
+225 EVSELEK
-232 AYDMDA
+232 TYDMDR

-246 YQYVTGIKQT
+246 YQYVTKLKQN
-256 CCIQKEMPESLTD
+256 CCIEKRMPESITD

-275 LNRYLALPLF
+275 LNKYLALPIF

-310 LFNGSSEI
+310 LFNGSTTI
-318 DIFFHTIPFE
+318 DIFFHEVPFE
-328 IKGLGPIL
+328 IEGLGPLL
-336 GEAIENAGGSIWA
+336 GNAIENAGGSVWA
-349 SDLVANGIIGGIST
+349 SDLLANGIIGGIST

-382 ASGYMSRIAF
+382 ATGYMSRIAF
-392 FLDAIFKKFGL
+392 FLDALFKKFGL

-413 GTGCSVPGVMTARTV
+413 GTGCSVPGIMTARTV
-428 EDPKE
+428 ENQKE

-448 KLPIMSLLASVIF
+448 KLPIMSLLAGVIF
-461 PKAGWLVTFF
+461 PKAAWFVTFF
-471 CYLFSILIILLASVI
+471 CYLFSLFIILLASIV
-486 LKKFFFGKGNDSFI
+486 LKKFFFKKGSDSFI

-541 LFTRFT
+541 FFTRFT
-547 WTFKY
+547 WAFEY
-552 VGPVDT
+552 VGPKDS
-558 FSNIESMEIESSML
+558 FANIDSMNISASIL
-572 AGIGKGLA
+572 ASIGKGLA
-580 YLFIPAFGGHYSWG
+580 YIFIPAFGGHYSWG

-617 GGGNSILSST
+617 GGGNNILASS
-627 SPFSFLADGTINGVL
+627 SPFAFLSTMDANGIL

-662 ALKRE
+662 TLRRE

-673 LFFTMGMEITI
+673 LVFTMSMELLI
-684 AFLISTI
+684 AYVISTI
-691 IGTIGWMADGFQGVT
+691 IGTIAWACNGFAGVS

>member
-1 MKDNMIIGLVGNQN
+1 MSENMIIGLVGNQN

-25 TGQNATVGNWP
+25 TGQNATIGNWP

-42 KEGYIKGSKD
+42 KEGYIKGSE
-52 KDLLLVD
+52 DLLLVD

-73 KVTRSFCLE
+73 KVTRSFCLD
-82 SNPDLIVN
+82 SAPNLIIN

-104 TQILEL
+104 TQLMEL

-129 TIDFEKLEKELGV
+129 TIDFKKLEEELGV

-150 TGEGIDNLISLIR
+150 TGEGIDNLISLIK
-163 ERRYLKNPNKKIFAP
+163 ERKYKKNPKKQIFAP
-178 DVEKELDH
+178 DVEKELLH
-186 LQSDLYNEL
+186 LQNDLYNEL

-217 LNNGSTKK
+217 LSNESTRK
-225 EISALEK
+225 EISELEK
-232 AYDMDA
+232 TYDMDR

-246 YQYVTGIKQT
+246 YQYVTKLKQN
-256 CCIQKEMPESLTD
+256 CCIEKAMPESITD

-275 LNRYLALPLF
+275 LNKYLALPIF

-310 LFNGSSEI
+310 LFNGSTTI
-318 DIFFHTIPFE
+318 DIFFHEVPFE
-328 IKGLGPIL
+328 IEGLGPLL
-336 GEAIENAGGSIWA
+336 GNAIENAGGSVWA
-349 SDLVANGIIGGIST
+349 SDLLANGIIGGIST

-382 ASGYMSRIAF
+382 ATGYMSRIAF
-392 FLDAIFKKFGL
+392 FLDALFKKFGL

-413 GTGCSVPGVMTARTV
+413 GTGCSVPGIMTARTV
-428 EDPKE
+428 ENQKE
-433 KEMTAMLVPFIPCNA
+433 KEMTAMLVPFVPCNA
-448 KLPIMSLLASVIF
+448 KLPIMSLLAGVIF
-461 PKAGWLVTFF
+461 PKAAWLVTFF
-471 CYLFSILIILLASVI
+471 CYLFSLFIILLASII
-486 LKKFFFGKGNDSFI
+486 LKKFFFKKGSASFI

-541 LFTRFT
+541 FFTRFT
-547 WTFKY
+547 WSFEY
-552 VGPVDT
+552 VGPKDS
-558 FSNIESMEIESSML
+558 FANIDSMNISASIL
-572 AGIGKGLA
+572 ASIGKGLA

-617 GGGNSILSST
+617 GGGNNILASS
-627 SPFSFLADGTINGVL
+627 SPFAFLSTMDANGIL

-662 ALKRE
+662 TLRRE

-673 LFFTMGMEITI
+673 LVFTMSMELLI
-684 AFLISTI
+684 AYVISTI
-691 IGTIGWMADGFQGVT
+691 IGTIGWACNGFMGVS

>member
-1 MKDNMIIGLVGNQN
+1 MIIGLVGNQN

-25 TGQNATVGNWP
+25 TGQNATIGNWP

-42 KEGYIKGSKD
+42 KEGYIKGSE
-52 KDLLLVD
+52 DLLLVD

-73 KVTRSFCLE
+73 KVTRSFCLD
-82 SNPDLIVN
+82 SAPNLIIN

-104 TQILEL
+104 TQLMEL

-129 TIDFEKLEKELGV
+129 AIDFKKLEEELGV

-150 TGEGIDNLISLIR
+150 TGEGIDNLISLIK
-163 ERRYLKNPNKKIFAP
+163 ERKYKKNPKKQIFAP
-178 DVEKELDH
+178 DVEKELLH
-186 LQSDLYNEL
+186 LQNDLYNEL

-217 LNNGSTKK
+217 LSNESTRK
-225 EISALEK
+225 EVSELEK
-232 AYDMDA
+232 TYDMDR

-246 YQYVTGIKQT
+246 YQYVTKLKQN
-256 CCIQKEMPESLTD
+256 CCIEKAMPESITD
-269 KLDKIV
+269 KLDKII
-275 LNRYLALPLF
+275 LNKYLALPIF

-310 LFNGSSEI
+310 LFNGSTTI
-318 DIFFHTIPFE
+318 DIFFHEVPFE
-328 IKGLGPIL
+328 IEGLGPLL
-336 GEAIENAGGSIWA
+336 GNAIENAGGSVWA
-349 SDLVANGIIGGIST
+349 SDLLANGIIGGIST

-382 ASGYMSRIAF
+382 ATGYMSRIAF
-392 FLDAIFKKFGL
+392 FLDALFKKFGL

-413 GTGCSVPGVMTARTV
+413 GTGCSVPGIMTARTV
-428 EDPKE
+428 ENQKE
-433 KEMTAMLVPFIPCNA
+433 KEMTAMLVPFVPCNA
-448 KLPIMSLLASVIF
+448 KLPIMSLLAGVIF
-461 PKAGWLVTFF
+461 PKAAWLVTFF
-471 CYLFSILIILLASVI
+471 CYLFSLFIILLASII
-486 LKKFFFGKGNDSFI
+486 LKKFFFKKGSDSFI

-541 LFTRFT
+541 FFTRFT
-547 WTFKY
+547 WSFEY
-552 VGPVDT
+552 VGPKDS
-558 FSNIESMEIESSML
+558 FANIDSMNISASIL
-572 AGIGKGLA
+572 ASIGKGLA

-617 GGGNSILSST
+617 GGGNNILASS
-627 SPFSFLADGTINGVL
+627 SPFAFLSTMDANGIL

-662 ALKRE
+662 TLRRE

-673 LFFTMGMEITI
+673 LVFTMSMELLI
-684 AFLISTI
+684 AYVISTI
-691 IGTIGWMADGFQGVT
+691 IGTIGWACNGFMGVS

>member
-1 MKDNMIIGLVGNQN
+1 MSENMIIGLIGNQN

-25 TGQNATVGNWP
+25 TGQNATIGNWP

-42 KEGYIKGSKD
+42 KEGHIKGSE
-52 KDLLLVD
+52 DLLLVD

-73 KVTRSFCLE
+73 KVTRSFCLD
-82 SNPDLIVN
+82 SNPNLIIN

-104 TQILEL
+104 TQLMEL

-129 TIDFEKLEKELGV
+129 AIDFEKLENELGV

-150 TGEGIDNLISLIR
+150 TGEGIDKLINLIK
-163 ERRYLKNPNKKIFAP
+163 ERKYKKNPKKQIFAP
-178 DVEKELDH
+178 DVEKELSH
-186 LQSDLYNEL
+186 LQNDLYNEL

-206 KLFENDPYYQA
+206 KLFENDPYYKA
-217 LNNGSTKK
+217 LSNESTRN
-225 EISALEK
+225 EVAELEK
-232 AYDMDA
+232 KYDMDR

-246 YQYVTGIKQT
+246 YQYVTKLKHDCSIEKA
-256 CCIQKEMPESLTD
+256 MPESITD

-275 LNRYLALPLF
+275 LNKYLALPIF

-310 LFNGSSEI
+310 LFNGSTTI
-318 DIFFHTIPFE
+318 DIFFHEVPFE
-328 IKGLGPIL
+328 IEGLGPIL
-336 GEAIENAGGSIWA
+336 GNAIENAGGSVWC
-349 SDLVANGIIGGIST
+349 SDLLANGIIGGIST

-382 ASGYMSRIAF
+382 ATGYMSRIAF
-392 FLDAIFKKFGL
+392 FLDALFKKFGL

-413 GTGCSVPGVMTARTV
+413 GTGCSVPGIMTARTV
-428 EDPKE
+428 ENQKE
-433 KEMTAMLVPFIPCNA
+433 KEMTAMLVPFVPCNA
-448 KLPIMSLLASVIF
+448 KLPIMSLLAGVIF

-471 CYLFSILIILLASVI
+471 CYLFSLVIILLASIV
-486 LKKFFFGKGNDSFI
+486 LKKFFFKKGSDSFI
-500 SELPEYKLPNAYYVY
+500 SELPEYKMPNAYYVY

-541 LFTRFT
+541 FFTRFT
-547 WTFKY
+547 WRFEY
-552 VGPVDT
+552 VGPKDS
-558 FSNIESMEIESSML
+558 FANIDSMNISASIL
-572 AGIGKGLA
+572 ASIGKGLA
-580 YLFIPAFGGHYSWG
+580 YIFIPAFGGHYSWG

-617 GGGNSILSST
+617 GGGNNILASS
-627 SPFSFLADGTINGVL
+627 SPFAFLSTMDANGIL

-662 ALKRE
+662 TLRRE

-673 LFFTMGMEITI
+673 LVFTMSMELLI
-684 AFLISTI
+684 AYVISTI
-691 IGTIGWMADGFQGVT
+691 IGTIGWACNGFMGVS

>member
-1 MKDNMIIGLVGNQN
+1 MIIGLVGNQN

-25 TGQNATVGNWP
+25 TGQNATIGNWP

-42 KEGYIKGSKD
+42 KEGYIKGS

-73 KVTRSFCLE
+73 KVTRSFCLD
-82 SNPDLIVN
+82 SAPNLIIN

-104 TQILEL
+104 TQLMEL

-129 TIDFEKLEKELGV
+129 TIDFKKLEEELGV

-150 TGEGIDNLISLIR
+150 TGEGIDNLISLIKDR
-163 ERRYLKNPNKKIFAP
+163 KYKKNPKKQIFAP
-178 DVEKELDH
+178 DVEKELLH
-186 LQSDLYNEL
+186 LQNDLYNEL

-217 LNNGSTKK
+217 LSNESTRK
-225 EISALEK
+225 EVSELEK
-232 AYDMDA
+232 TYDMDR

-246 YQYVTGIKQT
+246 YQYVTKLKQN
-256 CCIQKEMPESLTD
+256 CCIEKRMPESITD

-275 LNRYLALPLF
+275 LNKYLALPIF

-310 LFNGSSEI
+310 LFNGSTTI
-318 DIFFHTIPFE
+318 DIFFHEVPFE
-328 IKGLGPIL
+328 IEGLGPLL
-336 GEAIENAGGSIWA
+336 GNAIENAGGSVWA
-349 SDLVANGIIGGIST
+349 SDLLANGIIGGIST

-382 ASGYMSRIAF
+382 ATGYMSRIAF
-392 FLDAIFKKFGL
+392 FLDALFKKFGL

-413 GTGCSVPGVMTARTV
+413 GTGCSVPGIMTARTV
-428 EDPKE
+428 ENQKE

-448 KLPIMSLLASVIF
+448 KLPIMSLLAGVIF
-461 PKAGWLVTFF
+461 PKAAWFVTFF
-471 CYLFSILIILLASVI
+471 CYLFSLFIILLASIV
-486 LKKFFFGKGNDSFI
+486 LKKFFFKKGSDSFI

-541 LFTRFT
+541 FFTRFT
-547 WTFKY
+547 WAFEY
-552 VGPVDT
+552 VGPKDS
-558 FSNIESMEIESSML
+558 FANIDSMNISASIL
-572 AGIGKGLA
+572 ASIGKGLA
-580 YLFIPAFGGHYSWG
+580 YIFIPAFGGHYSWG

-617 GGGNSILSST
+617 GGGNNILASS
-627 SPFSFLADGTINGVL
+627 SPFAFLSTMDANGIL

-662 ALKRE
+662 TLRRE

-673 LFFTMGMEITI
+673 LVFTMSMELLI
-684 AFLISTI
+684 AYVISTI
-691 IGTIGWMADGFQGVT
+691 IGTIAWACNGFAGVS

>member
-1 MKDNMIIGLVGNQN
+1 MIIGLVGNQN

-25 TGQNATVGNWP
+25 TGQNATIGNWP

-42 KEGYIKGSKD
+42 KEGYIKGSE
-52 KDLLLVD
+52 DLLLVD

-73 KVTRSFCLE
+73 KVTRSFCLD
-82 SNPDLIVN
+82 SAPNLIIN

-104 TQILEL
+104 TQLMEL

-129 TIDFEKLEKELGV
+129 AIDFKKLEEELGV

-150 TGEGIDNLISLIR
+150 TGEGIDNLISLIK
-163 ERRYLKNPNKKIFAP
+163 ERKYKKNPKKQIFAP
-178 DVEKELDH
+178 DVEKELLH
-186 LQSDLYNEL
+186 LQNDLYNEL

-217 LNNGSTKK
+217 LSNESTRK
-225 EISALEK
+225 EVSELEK
-232 AYDMDA
+232 TYDMDR

-246 YQYVTGIKQT
+246 YQYVTKLKQN
-256 CCIQKEMPESLTD
+256 CCIEKAMPESTTD

-275 LNRYLALPLF
+275 LNKYLALPIF

-310 LFNGSSEI
+310 LFNGSTTI
-318 DIFFHTIPFE
+318 DIFFHEVPFE
-328 IKGLGPIL
+328 IEGLGPLL
-336 GEAIENAGGSIWA
+336 GNAIENAGGSVWA
-349 SDLVANGIIGGIST
+349 SDLLANGIIGGIST

-382 ASGYMSRIAF
+382 ATGYMSRIAF
-392 FLDAIFKKFGL
+392 FLDALFKKFGL

-413 GTGCSVPGVMTARTV
+413 GTGCSVPGIMTARTV
-428 EDPKE
+428 ENQKE
-433 KEMTAMLVPFIPCNA
+433 KEMTAMLVPFVPCNA
-448 KLPIMSLLASVIF
+448 KLPIMSLLAGVIF

-471 CYLFSILIILLASVI
+471 CYLFSLVIILLASIV
-486 LKKFFFGKGNDSFI
+486 LKKFFFKKGSDSFI

-541 LFTRFT
+541 FFTRFT
-547 WTFKY
+547 WRFEY
-552 VGPVDT
+552 VGPKDS
-558 FSNIESMEIESSML
+558 FANIDSMNISASIL
-572 AGIGKGLA
+572 ASIGKGLA
-580 YLFIPAFGGHYSWG
+580 YIFIPAFGGHYSWG

-617 GGGNSILSST
+617 GGGNNILASS
-627 SPFSFLADGTINGVL
+627 SPFAFLSTMDANGIL

-662 ALKRE
+662 TLRRE

-673 LFFTMGMEITI
+673 LVFTMSMELLI
-684 AFLISTI
+684 AYVISTI
-691 IGTIGWMADGFQGVT
+691 IGTIGWACNGFMGVS

>member
-1 MKDNMIIGLVGNQN
+1 MIIGLVGNQN

-25 TGQNATVGNWP
+25 TGQNATIGNWP

-42 KEGYIKGSKD
+42 KEGYIKGSE
-52 KDLLLVD
+52 DLLLVD

-73 KVTRSFCLE
+73 KVTRSFCLD
-82 SNPDLIVN
+82 SAPNLIIN

-104 TQILEL
+104 TQLMEL

-129 TIDFEKLEKELGV
+129 TINFKKLEEELGV

-150 TGEGIDNLISLIR
+150 TGEGIDNLISLIK
-163 ERRYLKNPNKKIFAP
+163 ERKYKKNPKKQIFAP
-178 DVEKELDH
+178 DVEKELLH
-186 LQSDLYNEL
+186 LQNDLYNEL

-217 LNNGSTKK
+217 LSNESTRK
-225 EISALEK
+225 EVSELEK
-232 AYDMDA
+232 TYDMDR

-246 YQYVTGIKQT
+246 YQYVTKLKQN
-256 CCIQKEMPESLTD
+256 CCIEKAMPESTTD

-275 LNRYLALPLF
+275 LNKYLALPIF

-310 LFNGSSEI
+310 LFNGATTI
-318 DIFFHTIPFE
+318 DIFFHEVPFE
-328 IKGLGPIL
+328 IEGLGPLL
-336 GEAIENAGGSIWA
+336 GNAIENAGGSVWA
-349 SDLVANGIIGGIST
+349 SDLLANGIIGGIST

-382 ASGYMSRIAF
+382 ATGYMSRIAF
-392 FLDAIFKKFGL
+392 FLDALFKKFGL

-413 GTGCSVPGVMTARTV
+413 GTGCSVPGIMTARTV
-428 EDPKE
+428 ENQKE
-433 KEMTAMLVPFIPCNA
+433 KEMTAMLVPFVPCNA
-448 KLPIMSLLASVIF
+448 KLPIMSLLAGVIF
-461 PKAGWLVTFF
+461 PKAAWLVTFF
-471 CYLFSILIILLASVI
+471 CYLFSLFIILLASII
-486 LKKFFFGKGNDSFI
+486 LKKFFFKKGSDSFI

-541 LFTRFT
+541 FFTRFT
-547 WTFKY
+547 WDFEY
-552 VGPVDT
+552 IGPKDS
-558 FSNIESMEIESSML
+558 FANIDSMNISASIL
-572 AGIGKGLA
+572 ATIGKGLA
-580 YLFIPAFGGHYSWG
+580 YIFIPAFGGHYSWG

-617 GGGNSILSST
+617 GGGNNILASS
-627 SPFSFLADGTINGVL
+627 SPFAFLSTMDANGIL

-662 ALKRE
+662 TLRRE

-673 LFFTMGMEITI
+673 LVFTMSMELLI
-684 AFLISTI
+684 AYVISTI
-691 IGTIGWMADGFQGVT
+691 IGTIGWAFNGFMGVS